1 MEMQLLY
8 VFNLF
13 SFVGVIGILFY
24 IVISKTKMEN
34 QEESIELL
42 ESNVES
48 LQNYIYELE
57 ERIELNKT
65 PAQDEIKKKII
76 EMYEDGK
83 EILLIENTLDV
94 PRAKIEMVLKF
105 YKLQTER

>member
-1 MEMQLLY
+1 MDMQLLY

>member
-1 MEMQLLY
+1 MDMQLLY

-13 SFVGVIGILFY
+13 SFVGVIGILFH
-24 IVISKTKMEN
+24 IIISKTKLEN

-76 EMYEDGK
+76 EMYEEGK
-83 EILLIENTLDV
+83 EILLIENTLNV
-94 PRAKIEMVLKF
+94 PRAKSEMVLKF